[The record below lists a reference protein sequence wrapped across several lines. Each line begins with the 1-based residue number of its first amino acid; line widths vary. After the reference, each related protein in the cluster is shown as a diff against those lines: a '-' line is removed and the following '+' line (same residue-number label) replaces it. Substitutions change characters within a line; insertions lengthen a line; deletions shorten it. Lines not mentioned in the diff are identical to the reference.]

1 MSAKKPANINKE
13 GFIEAVKSS
22 NFLEGKALAAQI
34 EEAAELL
41 TDDEFFD
48 VKPIKELMKTLH
60 GERRWSWG
68 LRSERKIK
76 IFNEVVDYKLKDDE
90 WRESL
95 LPQIEKKRDEIAKEG
110 RTAGENSEGSGD
122 KKASKKDERRYQF
135 TGINYK
141 GTTINGGVTLDGC
154 VVLSIGNR
162 GEYTSDKMSEEQV
175 EKLCEQGFF
184 KKMIAKIAEA
194 TKDELSDSDFSRAI
208 IKTINQAA
216 EAQNKTYEAFGQS
229 IESYLDD
236 IKDGIVDIKN
246 DINDIKSKVGKIEKE
261 TKEAHQKQNEKLGNI
276 EHNSE
281 ETKQGI
287 HALQEQVGAL
297 SGQLGN
303 ALEMLYSIN
312 NFAYNAKNG
321 YTTYA
326 DKEVAAVLNEQRR
339 YGGVVVNIEF
349 KIGEESYCEQK
360 DPNASLNIK
369 DVEFMKLL
377 AIALTEEKR
386 HNKNGNIDIVKTF
399 LERVKGM
406 LGTVNCDLGDKDIKE
421 ALQEYVETLK
431 KGDNTDDVEYDENLV
446 GKLSKKYKIA
456 IDNAEKDEDGNIS
469 LVVSRGD
476 AANIN
481 GWTFCDNNDIKSIK
495 FSRGITQID
504 EDAIN
509 NCKALKSVIFPASIR
524 EISEGAISSC
534 DALERLIVEP
544 GNRRYRS
551 VNDCII
557 DCQTSQLVLGCKK
570 SVIPDDGSVLSI
582 RAFAFSGYIGLD
594 IKIPVCIET
603 IQKNTFF
610 NCSGIIS
617 CEVTSK
623 PDGWNEMWVS
633 AESELTVKW
642 KEASAQVAEK
652 TRRSSCANEGSKPN
666 ANLSADKTP
675 KPTNALSIISCE
687 GTTQETSKPADTKPY
702 IRVNYDNKPDSKGN
716 YILFGEYPQTIKA
729 QSVSIRGSA
738 DKDGYYRGSDGERYA
753 KVVANPFD
761 SVYTFSD
768 GSDVTRGNTYY
779 FKVEPIRW
787 RILSESD
794 GSAFILADGIIANHY
809 YHQTNSSTT
818 IDGET
823 VYANNYKHSDI
834 RAWLNGE
841 FLNSAFG
848 EVAQSLIKTTEVD
861 NSVYSTRYSGNEYVC
876 ENTFDKVFLL
886 SCREVTN
893 SEYGFSSDDGD
904 RDKARRMTV
913 SDYARSA
920 GVYIGFASYGSWWLR
935 SPNYYYSNCA
945 SVVLSDG
952 YAGYY
957 DGVLGD
963 YNDGVVPA
971 MNISLDESDV
981 RKSPEQLSKSLAKD
995 LTKKYGIN
1003 IIAAEEDESGKYKI
1017 TISGKTKEIP
1027 AEKFKGIEEIS
1038 HVTIEDGVTSIG
1050 EEAFFACKGLAS
1062 IVLPDS
1068 VTNIGD
1074 KAFWLCSGLT
1084 SVTIPDSVTI
1094 IGAHAFE
1101 GCDKLSN
1108 VVIPASVQAMG
1119 SRVFTAGKII
1129 CKAKSK
1135 PKGWYDDWQDGAEVI
1150 WEDASTQV
1158 ADKKPKSTN
1167 NQRTSS
1173 RKGTVQGTPKP
1184 AANKPYI
1191 RVNYDNKPDSKGKYI
1206 LFGEY
1211 PQTIKAQSVSIRG
1224 SADKDG
1230 YYRGSDG
1237 ERYAKVVANPYFDS
1251 ATFSDGSAVTEGET
1265 YYFKVEPIRWRI
1277 LSESDGS
1284 AFILADGIIANKAY
1298 DAGSDNNYKN
1308 SDIRAWLNDEF
1319 LNSAFG
1325 KAAQGIIKTTEVDN
1339 SAYST
1344 GYGYNPNAC
1353 ENTFDKVFLL
1363 SYREVTNSEYG
1374 FSSNYKKD
1382 TARRMTVS
1390 DYVRSTGVHMY
1401 TIYSYFGCGFW
1412 WLRSPN
1418 SDYSGYAR
1426 YVYDD
1431 GYADSY
1437 DLVFYDYNGVVPAL
1451 NIIL

>member
-1 MSAKKPANINKE
+1 MSAKKSAYINKE
-13 GFIEAVKSS
+13 GFIEAVESS

-76 IFNEVVDYKLKDDE
+76 IFNEVVDFKLKDDE

-162 GEYTSDKMSEEQV
+162 GEYTSNKMSEEQV

-184 KKMIAKIAEA
+184 KKMIDQIAKA

-216 EAQNKTYEAFGQS
+216 EAQNKTYEAFGKS
-229 IESYLDD
+229 IESYLND

-261 TKEAHQKQNEKLGNI
+261 TKEAHQKQNEKLDNI
-276 EHNSE
+276 EDNSE

-360 DPNASLNIK
+360 DPNASLDIK

-386 HNKNGNIDIVKTF
+386 HNRNGNIDIVKTF

-406 LGTVNCDLGDKDIKE
+406 LGTVNRDLEGKDIKE

-534 DALERLIVEP
+534 DALERLIVES

-557 DCQTSQLVLGCKK
+557 DIKAHQLVLGCKS

-582 RAFAFSGYIGLD
+582 RAFAFSGYKGLD
-594 IKIPVCIET
+594 IKIPAGIEM
-603 IQKNTFF
+603 IQDNAFF
-610 NCSGIIS
+610 NCSGIIT
-617 CEVTSK
+617 CDVALQPE
-623 PDGWNEMWVS
+623 GWGKEWQS
-633 AESELTVKW
+633 GEAKVKW
-642 KEASAQVAEK
+642 KEI
-652 TRRSSCANEGSKPN
+652 
-666 ANLSADKTP
+666 P
-675 KPTNALSIISCE
+675 KPQTALAV
-687 GTTQETSKPADTKPY
+687 P
-702 IRVNYDNKPDSKGN
+702 
-716 YILFGEYPQTIKA
+716 
-729 QSVSIRGSA
+729 
-738 DKDGYYRGSDGERYA
+738 
-753 KVVANPFD
+753 
-761 SVYTFSD
+761 
-768 GSDVTRGNTYY
+768 
-779 FKVEPIRW
+779 
-787 RILSESD
+787 
-794 GSAFILADGIIANHY
+794 
-809 YHQTNSSTT
+809 STT
-818 IDGET
+818 LPQ
-823 VYANNYKHSDI
+823 NM
-834 RAWLNGE
+834 
-841 FLNSAFG
+841 
-848 EVAQSLIKTTEVD
+848 VD
-861 NSVYSTRYSGNEYVC
+861 ASPQKAK
-876 ENTFDKVFLL
+876 ENTDK
-886 SCREVTN
+886 RPQ
-893 SEYGFSSDDGD
+893 
-904 RDKARRMTV
+904 K
-913 SDYARSA
+913 
-920 GVYIGFASYGSWWLR
+920 FA
-935 SPNYYYSNCA
+935 
-945 SVVLSDG
+945 
-952 YAGYY
+952 
-957 DGVLGD
+957 
-963 YNDGVVPA
+963 
-971 MNISLDESDV
+971 
-981 RKSPEQLSKSLAKD
+981 LAKD

-1017 TISGKTKEIP
+1017 TISGKVKEIS

-1038 HVTIEDGVTSIG
+1038 HIIIEDGVTSIG
-1050 EEAFFACKGLAS
+1050 EEAFFACKGLTS

-1074 KAFWLCSGLT
+1074 KAFWLCSALKAVAIPKNVTSIGYRVFAQCTALKQIVFNEGVRIIGDRAFQECAGLKVVKLPHSLASIAQFAFNACRNLT

-1094 IGAHAFE
+1094 IGAHAFD

-1150 WEDASTQV
+1150 WKEASTQV
-1158 ADKKPKSTN
+1158 AEKTRRQSCVNGGSKTNTNQSADKTPKSTN
-1167 NQRTSS
+1167 NQRTAS
-1173 RKGTVQGTPKP
+1173 RKGRVQETPKP
-1184 AANKPYI
+1184 TATKLYI
-1191 RVNYDNKPDSKGKYI
+1191 RVNYYNKPDSKGKYI

-1224 SADKDG
+1224 SADKNG
-1230 YYRGSDG
+1230 YYLGSDG
-1237 ERYAKVVANPYFDS
+1237 ERYAKVVADPYES
-1251 ATFSDGSAVTEGET
+1251 GYTFSDGSAVTDGNT

-1277 LSESDGS
+1277 LSEESGE
-1284 AFILADGIIANKAY
+1284 ALLLADRILEKHRFHRTSQSRIGLFKKVYA
-1298 DAGSDNNYKN
+1298 NNYKH
-1308 SDIRAWLNDEF
+1308 SDIRAWLNGEF
-1319 LNSAFG
+1319 LNTAFG
-1325 KAAQGIIKTTEVDN
+1325 DVAQSLIETTEVDN

-1344 GYGYNPNAC
+1344 GYSPNQYAC
-1353 ENTFDKVFLL
+1353 VNTFDKVFLL
-1363 SYREVTNSEYG
+1363 SYREVVNSAYG
-1374 FSSNYKKD
+1374 FASSSTYD
-1382 TARRMTVS
+1382 AARQMTVS
-1390 DYVRSTGVHMY
+1390 DYARSTGVPMD
-1401 TIYSYFGCGFW
+1401 TSSSCGSW
-1412 WLRSPN
+1412 WLRSPVDYPSGGARFVYRRGSAG
-1418 SDYSGYAR
+1418 SDGSVCYGCY
-1426 YVYDD
+1426 
-1431 GYADSY
+1431 
-1437 DLVFYDYNGVVPAL
+1437 GVVPAL
-1451 NIIL
+1451 NISLVRGDILELIF

>member
-1 MSAKKPANINKE
+1 MSAKKSAYINKE
-13 GFIEAVKSS
+13 GFIEAVESS

-76 IFNEVVDYKLKDDE
+76 IFNEVVDFKLKDDE

-194 TKDELSDSDFSRAI
+194 TKDELSDSDFSLAI
-208 IKTINQAA
+208 IKTINQAT
-216 EAQNKTYEAFGQS
+216 EAQSKTYEAFGQS
-229 IESYLDD
+229 IESYLND

-261 TKEAHQKQNEKLGNI
+261 TKEAHQKQNEKLDNI
-276 EHNSE
+276 EYNSE

-360 DPNASLNIK
+360 DPNASLDIK

-377 AIALTEEKR
+377 AIALTEER
-386 HNKNGNIDIVKTF
+386 RLNGNGNIDIVKTF

-534 DALERLIVEP
+534 DALERLIVES

-557 DCQTSQLVLGCKK
+557 DIKAHQLVLGCKS

-582 RAFAFSGYIGLD
+582 RAFAFSGYKGLD
-594 IKIPVCIET
+594 IKIPAGIEM
-603 IQKNTFF
+603 IQENAFF
-610 NCSGIIS
+610 NCSGIIK

-623 PDGWNEMWVS
+623 PDGWNGMWVS
-633 AESELTVKW
+633 TESELAVKW
-642 KEASAQVAEK
+642 KEI
-652 TRRSSCANEGSKPN
+652 
-666 ANLSADKTP
+666 P
-675 KPTNALSIISCE
+675 KPQTAL
-687 GTTQETSKPADTKPY
+687 A
-702 IRVNYDNKPDSKGN
+702 V
-716 YILFGEYPQTIKA
+716 L
-729 QSVSIRGSA
+729 
-738 DKDGYYRGSDGERYA
+738 
-753 KVVANPFD
+753 
-761 SVYTFSD
+761 
-768 GSDVTRGNTYY
+768 
-779 FKVEPIRW
+779 
-787 RILSESD
+787 
-794 GSAFILADGIIANHY
+794 
-809 YHQTNSSTT
+809 STT
-818 IDGET
+818 LPQNMVE
-823 VYANNYKHSDI
+823 ASPQK
-834 RAWLNGE
+834 AKE
-841 FLNSAFG
+841 
-848 EVAQSLIKTTEVD
+848 
-861 NSVYSTRYSGNEYVC
+861 NE
-876 ENTFDKVFLL
+876 DK
-886 SCREVTN
+886 RPQN
-893 SEYGFSSDDGD
+893 
-904 RDKARRMTV
+904 
-913 SDYARSA
+913 
-920 GVYIGFASYGSWWLR
+920 FA
-935 SPNYYYSNCA
+935 
-945 SVVLSDG
+945 
-952 YAGYY
+952 
-957 DGVLGD
+957 
-963 YNDGVVPA
+963 
-971 MNISLDESDV
+971 
-981 RKSPEQLSKSLAKD
+981 LAKD

-1003 IIAAEEDESGKYKI
+1003 IIAAEEDESGKFKI

-1027 AEKFKGIEEIS
+1027 TEKFKGIEEIS

-1050 EEAFFACKGLAS
+1050 KKAFFACKGLTS
-1062 IVLPDS
+1062 IVLPDG
-1068 VTNIGD
+1068 VTNIGER
-1074 KAFWLCSGLT
+1074 AFYNCSGLTDVYYQGDLSGWLGIEFAYSYANPMYYADNLYINGEVLQGAIVIPDGTEKIGDYAFLGCSGLT
-1084 SVTIPDSVTI
+1084 SVTIPDSVTSI
-1094 IGAHAFE
+1094 GDRAFSWCSGLTSIVIPDSVTSIGARAFY
-1101 GCDKLSN
+1101 GCSGLTSVTIPDSVTSIGSN
-1108 VVIPASVQAMG
+1108 AFRGCSGLTSVTIPDSVTSIGNYAFYECSGLTSVTIPDSVTSIGRRAFGDCSGLTSVTIPDSVTSIGSGAFSGCSGLTSIVIPDSVTSIGRRAFG
-1119 SRVFTAGKII
+1119 DCSGLTSVTIPDSVTSIGN
-1129 CKAKSK
+1129 
-1135 PKGWYDDWQDGAEVI
+1135 GAFRGCSGLTTI
-1150 WEDASTQV
+1150 
-1158 ADKKPKSTN
+1158 N
-1167 NQRTSS
+1167 F
-1173 RKGTVQGTPKP
+1173 QGT
-1184 AANKPYI
+1184 
-1191 RVNYDNKPDSKGKYI
+1191 
-1206 LFGEY
+1206 
-1211 PQTIKAQSVSIRG
+1211 KAQWQAIGKG
-1224 SADKDG
+1224 S
-1230 YYRGSDG
+1230 
-1237 ERYAKVVANPYFDS
+1237 NWDS
-1251 ATFSDGSAVTEGET
+1251 
-1265 YYFKVEPIRWRI
+1265 
-1277 LSESDGS
+1277 
-1284 AFILADGIIANKAY
+1284 
-1298 DAGSDNNYKN
+1298 
-1308 SDIRAWLNDEF
+1308 
-1319 LNSAFG
+1319 
-1325 KAAQGIIKTTEVDN
+1325 
-1339 SAYST
+1339 ST
-1344 GYGYNPNAC
+1344 GRYTVICTDGTISKANA
-1353 ENTFDKVFLL
+1353 
-1363 SYREVTNSEYG
+1363 
-1374 FSSNYKKD
+1374 
-1382 TARRMTVS
+1382 
-1390 DYVRSTGVHMY
+1390 
-1401 TIYSYFGCGFW
+1401 
-1412 WLRSPN
+1412 
-1418 SDYSGYAR
+1418 
-1426 YVYDD
+1426 
-1431 GYADSY
+1431 
-1437 DLVFYDYNGVVPAL
+1437 
-1451 NIIL
+1451 

>member
-1 MSAKKPANINKE
+1 MSAKKSAYINKE
-13 GFIEAVKSS
+13 GFIEAVESS

-76 IFNEVVDYKLKDDE
+76 IFNEVVDFKLKDDE

-261 TKEAHQKQNEKLGNI
+261 TKEAHQKQNEKLDNI
-276 EHNSE
+276 EYNSE

-326 DKEVAAVLNEQRR
+326 DKEVAAVLNEQKR

-377 AIALTEEKR
+377 AIALTEER
-386 HNKNGNIDIVKTF
+386 RLNRNGNIDIVKTF

-406 LGTVNCDLGDKDIKE
+406 LSTVNCDLGDKDIKE

-509 NCKALKSVIFPASIR
+509 NCKALKTVIFPASIR

-534 DALERLIVEP
+534 DALERLIVES

-582 RAFAFSGYIGLD
+582 RAFAFSGYNGLD

-603 IQKNTFF
+603 IQKNAFF
-610 NCSGIIS
+610 NCSGIIK

-623 PDGWNEMWVS
+623 PDGWNGMWAS
-633 AESELTVKW
+633 TESELAVKW
-642 KEASAQVAEK
+642 KEIPKPQTALAVLSTTLPQNMVEASPQKAKE
-652 TRRSSCANEGSKPN
+652 N
-666 ANLSADKTP
+666 ADK
-675 KPTNALSIISCE
+675 
-687 GTTQETSKPADTKPY
+687 
-702 IRVNYDNKPDSKGN
+702 R
-716 YILFGEYPQTIKA
+716 PQK
-729 QSVSIRGSA
+729 
-738 DKDGYYRGSDGERYA
+738 
-753 KVVANPFD
+753 
-761 SVYTFSD
+761 
-768 GSDVTRGNTYY
+768 
-779 FKVEPIRW
+779 
-787 RILSESD
+787 
-794 GSAFILADGIIANHY
+794 
-809 YHQTNSSTT
+809 
-818 IDGET
+818 
-823 VYANNYKHSDI
+823 
-834 RAWLNGE
+834 
-841 FLNSAFG
+841 
-848 EVAQSLIKTTEVD
+848 
-861 NSVYSTRYSGNEYVC
+861 
-876 ENTFDKVFLL
+876 
-886 SCREVTN
+886 
-893 SEYGFSSDDGD
+893 
-904 RDKARRMTV
+904 
-913 SDYARSA
+913 
-920 GVYIGFASYGSWWLR
+920 FA
-935 SPNYYYSNCA
+935 
-945 SVVLSDG
+945 
-952 YAGYY
+952 
-957 DGVLGD
+957 
-963 YNDGVVPA
+963 
-971 MNISLDESDV
+971 
-981 RKSPEQLSKSLAKD
+981 LAKD

-1050 EEAFFACKGLAS
+1050 EEAFFACKGLTS

-1074 KAFWLCSGLT
+1074 KAFWLCGALKAVAIPKNVTSIGYRVFAQCTVLKQVVFNEGVRSIGDRAFQECAGLQVVKLPHSLACIAQYAFNACRNLT

-1129 CKAKSK
+1129 CRAKSK
-1135 PKGWYDDWQDGAEVI
+1135 PKGWYDDWQAGAEVI
-1150 WEDASTQV
+1150 WEEASTQV
-1158 ADKKPKSTN
+1158 AEKTRRQSCVNGGSKTNANQSADKTPKPTN
-1167 NQRTSS
+1167 NQRTAS

-1184 AANKPYI
+1184 TANKPYI
-1191 RVNYDNKPDSKGKYI
+1191 RVNYVNKPDSKGEYI
-1206 LFGEY
+1206 MFGEY

-1237 ERYAKVVANPYFDS
+1237 ERYAKVVANPYFDGY
-1251 ATFSDGSAVTEGET
+1251 TFSDGSKVTKGAI

-1277 LSESDGS
+1277 LSEESGK
-1284 AFILADGIIANKAY
+1284 ALLLADRILEKHYFHYTIESIRMGLFKKAY
-1298 DAGSDNNYKN
+1298 ANNYKH
-1308 SDIRAWLNDEF
+1308 SDIRAWLNGEF
-1319 LNSAFG
+1319 LNTAFG
-1325 KAAQGIIKTTEVDN
+1325 EVAQSLIETTEVDN
-1339 SAYST
+1339 SVYST
-1344 GYGYNPNAC
+1344 GYASNLYAC

-1363 SYREVTNSEYG
+1363 SYREVVNSDYG
-1374 FSSNYKKD
+1374 FSSD
-1382 TARRMTVS
+1382 TERRMTVS
-1390 DYVRSTGVHMY
+1390 DYARSTGAYMN
-1401 TIYSYFGCGFW
+1401 TNNSYFGCGYW
-1412 WLRSPN
+1412 WLRSPYYLTGYRARFVF
-1418 SDYSGYAR
+1418 SYGYANNFLVN
-1426 YVYDD
+1426 YV
-1431 GYADSY
+1431 
-1437 DLVFYDYNGVVPAL
+1437 NIGVVPAL
-1451 NIIL
+1451 NISLDQGDILELKF

>member
-13 GFIEAVKSS
+13 GFIRAVENS
-22 NFLEGKALAAQI
+22 NYFGSKELAAQI

-41 TDDEFFD
+41 TDEEFFD

-76 IFNEVVDYKLKDDE
+76 IFNEVVDFKLKDDE

-110 RTAGENSEGSGD
+110 RTAGKNTEGSGD
-122 KKASKKDERRYQF
+122 KKAGKKDKRRYQF

-154 VVLSIGNR
+154 FVLSIGNR

-229 IESYLDD
+229 IESYLDG
-236 IKDGIVDIKN
+236 IKNGIVDIK
-246 DINDIKSKVGKIEKE
+246 KE
-261 TKEAHQKQNEKLGNI
+261 ISESRQENKEAHDRQDKAHQKQNEKLDNI
-276 EHNSE
+276 EDNSE

-326 DKEVAAVLNEQRR
+326 DKEVAAVLNEQKR

-386 HNKNGNIDIVKTF
+386 HNRNGNIDIVKTF

-406 LGTVNCDLGDKDIKE
+406 LGTVNRDLEGKDIKE

-476 AANIN
+476 AANVK

-509 NCKALKSVIFPASIR
+509 NCQALKSVIFPASIR

-557 DCQTSQLVLGCKK
+557 DIKAHQLVLGCKS

-582 RAFAFSGYIGLD
+582 RAFAFSGYNGLD
-594 IKIPVCIET
+594 IKIPACIET
-603 IQKNTFF
+603 IQDFAF
-610 NCSGIIS
+610 YNCDGTITCDVALQPEGWGKEWQSGKAKV
-617 CEVTSK
+617 E
-623 PDGWNEMWVS
+623 
-633 AESELTVKW
+633 W
-642 KEASAQVAEK
+642 KEI
-652 TRRSSCANEGSKPN
+652 
-666 ANLSADKTP
+666 P
-675 KPTNALSIISCE
+675 KPQTAL
-687 GTTQETSKPADTKPY
+687 A
-702 IRVNYDNKPDSKGN
+702 V
-716 YILFGEYPQTIKA
+716 L
-729 QSVSIRGSA
+729 
-738 DKDGYYRGSDGERYA
+738 
-753 KVVANPFD
+753 
-761 SVYTFSD
+761 
-768 GSDVTRGNTYY
+768 
-779 FKVEPIRW
+779 
-787 RILSESD
+787 
-794 GSAFILADGIIANHY
+794 
-809 YHQTNSSTT
+809 STT
-818 IDGET
+818 LPQNMVE
-823 VYANNYKHSDI
+823 ASPQK
-834 RAWLNGE
+834 AKE
-841 FLNSAFG
+841 
-848 EVAQSLIKTTEVD
+848 
-861 NSVYSTRYSGNEYVC
+861 NE
-876 ENTFDKVFLL
+876 DK
-886 SCREVTN
+886 RPQN
-893 SEYGFSSDDGD
+893 
-904 RDKARRMTV
+904 
-913 SDYARSA
+913 
-920 GVYIGFASYGSWWLR
+920 FA
-935 SPNYYYSNCA
+935 
-945 SVVLSDG
+945 
-952 YAGYY
+952 
-957 DGVLGD
+957 
-963 YNDGVVPA
+963 
-971 MNISLDESDV
+971 
-981 RKSPEQLSKSLAKD
+981 LAKD

-1017 TISGKTKEIP
+1017 TISGKAKEIP

-1038 HVTIEDGVTSIG
+1038 HVTIEEGVTSIG

-1074 KAFWLCSGLT
+1074 KAFWLCSALKAVAIPKNVTSIGYRVFAQCTALKQVVFNEGVRIIGDRAFQECAGLQVVELPHSLASIAQLAFYACRNLT
-1084 SVTIPDSVTI
+1084 SITIPDSVTI

-1150 WEDASTQV
+1150 WEEASTQV
-1158 ADKKPKSTN
+1158 AEKTRRQSCVNRDSKTNANQSADKTPKPTN

-1173 RKGTVQGTPKP
+1173 RKGTAQGMPKP
-1184 AANKPYI
+1184 TANKPYI
-1191 RVNYDNKPDSKGKYI
+1191 RVNCDNKPDSQGKYI

-1237 ERYAKVVANPYFDS
+1237 ERYAKVVANPYFYIC
-1251 ATFSDGSAVTEGET
+1251 TFSDGSKVTRGAI

-1277 LSESDGS
+1277 LSEESGK
-1284 AFILADGIIANKAY
+1284 ALLLADRILEKHYFHHTIESIRMGLFKKAY
-1298 DAGSDNNYKN
+1298 ANNYKH
-1308 SDIRAWLNDEF
+1308 SDIRAWLNGEF
-1319 LNSAFG
+1319 LNTAFG
-1325 KAAQGIIKTTEVDN
+1325 EVAQGLIETTEVDN
-1339 SAYST
+1339 SVYST
-1344 GYGYNPNAC
+1344 GDSSNRYAC

-1363 SYREVTNSEYG
+1363 SYREVVNSEYG
-1374 FSSNYKKD
+1374 FSCDYSDYD
-1382 TARRMTVS
+1382 TARRMIVS
-1390 DYVRSTGVHMY
+1390 DYARSTGAYMS
-1401 TIYSYFGCGFW
+1401 ISSGFIGCSHW
-1412 WLRSPN
+1412 WLRSPSSHY
-1418 SDYSGYAR
+1418 SDYAR
-1426 YVYDD
+1426 SVYDFGTAD
-1431 GYADSY
+1431 DSY
-1437 DLVFYDYNGVVPAL
+1437 YVNDDLIGVVPAL
-1451 NIIL
+1451 NLTL

>member
-1 MSAKKPANINKE
+1 MTTKKSAYINKK
-13 GFIEAVKSS
+13 GFIEAVESS

-48 VKPIKELMKTLH
+48 VKPMKELMKTLH

-68 LRSERKIK
+68 LRREGKIK
-76 IFNEVVDYKLKDDE
+76 IFNEVVDSKLKDDE

-110 RTAGENSEGSGD
+110 RTAGENAEGSGD

-216 EAQNKTYEAFGQS
+216 EAQSKTYEAFGQS

-261 TKEAHQKQNEKLGNI
+261 TKEAHQKQNEKLDNI
-276 EHNSE
+276 EYNSE

-386 HNKNGNIDIVKTF
+386 HNRNGNIDIVKTF

-406 LGTVNCDLGDKDIKE
+406 LGTVNRDLGDKDVKE

-476 AANIN
+476 AANVK

-509 NCKALKSVIFPASIR
+509 NCQALKSVIFPASIR

-534 DALERLIVEP
+534 DALERLIVES

-557 DCQTSQLVLGCKK
+557 DIKAHQLVLGCKS

-582 RAFAFSGYIGLD
+582 RAFAFSGYNGLD
-594 IKIPVCIET
+594 IKIPACIET
-603 IQKNTFF
+603 IQDFAF
-610 NCSGIIS
+610 YNCDGTITCDVALQPEGWGKEWQSGKAKV
-617 CEVTSK
+617 E
-623 PDGWNEMWVS
+623 
-633 AESELTVKW
+633 W
-642 KEASAQVAEK
+642 KEIPKPQTALAVLSTTLPQNMVEASPQKAKE
-652 TRRSSCANEGSKPN
+652 N
-666 ANLSADKTP
+666 ADK
-675 KPTNALSIISCE
+675 
-687 GTTQETSKPADTKPY
+687 
-702 IRVNYDNKPDSKGN
+702 R
-716 YILFGEYPQTIKA
+716 PQK
-729 QSVSIRGSA
+729 
-738 DKDGYYRGSDGERYA
+738 
-753 KVVANPFD
+753 
-761 SVYTFSD
+761 
-768 GSDVTRGNTYY
+768 
-779 FKVEPIRW
+779 
-787 RILSESD
+787 
-794 GSAFILADGIIANHY
+794 
-809 YHQTNSSTT
+809 
-818 IDGET
+818 
-823 VYANNYKHSDI
+823 
-834 RAWLNGE
+834 
-841 FLNSAFG
+841 
-848 EVAQSLIKTTEVD
+848 
-861 NSVYSTRYSGNEYVC
+861 
-876 ENTFDKVFLL
+876 
-886 SCREVTN
+886 
-893 SEYGFSSDDGD
+893 
-904 RDKARRMTV
+904 
-913 SDYARSA
+913 
-920 GVYIGFASYGSWWLR
+920 FA
-935 SPNYYYSNCA
+935 
-945 SVVLSDG
+945 
-952 YAGYY
+952 
-957 DGVLGD
+957 
-963 YNDGVVPA
+963 
-971 MNISLDESDV
+971 
-981 RKSPEQLSKSLAKD
+981 LAKD

-1027 AEKFKGIEEIS
+1027 AEKFKGIKGIS

-1050 EEAFFACKGLAS
+1050 NYAFS
-1062 IVLPDS
+1062 R
-1068 VTNIGD
+1068 
-1074 KAFWLCSGLT
+1074 CSGLT
-1084 SVTIPDSVTI
+1084 SITIPDSVTS
-1094 IGAHAFE
+1094 IG
-1101 GCDKLSN
+1101 S
-1108 VVIPASVQAMG
+1108 
-1119 SRVFTAGKII
+1119 
-1129 CKAKSK
+1129 
-1135 PKGWYDDWQDGAEVI
+1135 
-1150 WEDASTQV
+1150 
-1158 ADKKPKSTN
+1158 
-1167 NQRTSS
+1167 
-1173 RKGTVQGTPKP
+1173 
-1184 AANKPYI
+1184 
-1191 RVNYDNKPDSKGKYI
+1191 
-1206 LFGEY
+1206 
-1211 PQTIKAQSVSIRG
+1211 
-1224 SADKDG
+1224 
-1230 YYRGSDG
+1230 
-1237 ERYAKVVANPYFDS
+1237 
-1251 ATFSDGSAVTEGET
+1251 
-1265 YYFKVEPIRWRI
+1265 
-1277 LSESDGS
+1277 S
-1284 AFILADGIIANKAY
+1284 AF
-1298 DAGSDNNYKN
+1298 
-1308 SDIRAWLNDEF
+1308 
-1319 LNSAFG
+1319 
-1325 KAAQGIIKTTEVDN
+1325 V
-1339 SAYST
+1339 
-1344 GYGYNPNAC
+1344 
-1353 ENTFDKVFLL
+1353 
-1363 SYREVTNSEYG
+1363 
-1374 FSSNYKKD
+1374 
-1382 TARRMTVS
+1382 
-1390 DYVRSTGVHMY
+1390 
-1401 TIYSYFGCGFW
+1401 
-1412 WLRSPN
+1412 
-1418 SDYSGYAR
+1418 
-1426 YVYDD
+1426 
-1431 GYADSY
+1431 
-1437 DLVFYDYNGVVPAL
+1437 
-1451 NIIL
+1451 